1 VDTERGR
8 CLGSAHN
15 APGPQGEQ
23 LLSDTTVR
31 IDLELPSAEALAL
44 AQFVKRVTWTEM
56 RACAVDEAECYEIRA
71 AIDKV
76 QRALAA
82 VDYAPR

>member
-1 VDTERGR
+1 MPDKTI
-8 CLGSAHN
+8 
-15 APGPQGEQ
+15 
-23 LLSDTTVR
+23 R
-31 IDLELPSAEALAL
+31 IDVELPPTEALAL

-56 RACAVDEAECYEIRA
+56 RACAADEAECYEIRA

>member
-1 VDTERGR
+1 MRGPCTR
-8 CLGSAHN
+8 SSWASRRALI
-15 APGPQGEQ
+15 
-23 LLSDTTVR
+23 SDKTVR
-31 IDLELPSAEALAL
+31 IDLEPPSAEAMAL

-76 QRALAA
+76 QRARSLTRTMNRSGLSS
-82 VDYAPR
+82 V

>member
-1 VDTERGR
+1 M
-8 CLGSAHN
+8 
-15 APGPQGEQ
+15 
-23 LLSDTTVR
+23 SDNTVR

-56 RACAVDEAECYEIRA
+56 RACTVDEAECYEIRA